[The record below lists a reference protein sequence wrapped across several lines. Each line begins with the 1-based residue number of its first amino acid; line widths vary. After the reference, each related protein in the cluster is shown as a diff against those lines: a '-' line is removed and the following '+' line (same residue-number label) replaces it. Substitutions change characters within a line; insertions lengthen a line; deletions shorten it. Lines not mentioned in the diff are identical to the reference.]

1 MVEPKVTPW
10 EVSGD
15 LNDEAYEKLVK
26 KFGVSPITKDILK
39 KIKDTAGSIHP
50 FLAKGIFFA
59 HRDLGEILDAYKK
72 GEKFYLYTGRGPSG
86 SMHIGHMLQFIF
98 TKWLQ
103 DSFDADLVIQIT
115 DDEKKIV
122 RDILP
127 EKIDEYVRDDVL
139 NILSLGF
146 KPGKTH
152 IIIDSLHAGVMYNH
166 AVDVSKL
173 ITAST
178 VKAVFGVKDS
188 DSIGKFFFPSMQI
201 VPAFLLSALRGDK
214 MRCLIPYGI
223 DQDPYFRVARDV
235 LPKLGYRKPA
245 AIISKFIP
253 GLKGPKN
260 GKMSTSD
267 PMSAVYLSDD
277 ETTVKKKLAKYAFSG
292 GRDTLEEQR
301 KYGAVPEVD
310 FAFNTF
316 MLLTEDSKEV
326 DKVYDEYKSGK
337 LLSGEMKQMAADK
350 INAFLSRI
358 REAKKKIDVND
369 YLLDINKIHR
379 V

>member
-26 KFGVSPITKDILK
+26 KFGVSLITKDTLK

-50 FLAKGIFFA
+50 FLANGIFFA
-59 HRDLGEILDAYKK
+59 HRDLGEILDSYKR

-103 DSFDADLVIQIT
+103 DSFDVDLVIQIT

-122 RDILP
+122 RNVP
-127 EKIDEYVRDDVL
+127 SEKIDEYVRDDVL

-152 IIIDSLHAGVMYNH
+152 IIIDSMHAGVMYNH

-235 LPKLGYRKPA
+235 LPKLGYHKPA

-253 GLKGPKN
+253 SLKGHKN

-267 PMSAVYLSDD
+267 PMSAIYLSDD
-277 ETTVKKKLAKYAFSG
+277 EDTVKKKLAKYAFSG

-310 FAFNTF
+310 FAFNAF
-316 MLLTEDSKEV
+316 MLLTEDPKEV
-326 DKVYDEYKSGK
+326 DNVYDEYKSGK

-369 YLLDINKIHR
+369 YLLDVNKIHR